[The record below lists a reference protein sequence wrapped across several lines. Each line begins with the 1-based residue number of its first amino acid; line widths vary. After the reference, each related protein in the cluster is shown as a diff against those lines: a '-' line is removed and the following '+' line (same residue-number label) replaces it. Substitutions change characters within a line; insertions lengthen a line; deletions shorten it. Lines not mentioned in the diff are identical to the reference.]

1 MDQPYPVAMAKLG
14 QAIATEQSLSQ
25 VIPDSPAALVTL
37 AAIHAGDP
45 VRARSVIGRAVR
57 AGADPLFQRRHLLLS
72 GWIKMQ
78 EGQLPSASA
87 DVAAASAGTHLHRRD
102 ALWAAALQ
110 TAISR
115 RTGDIGAL
123 QQHWYAAM
131 EALAEYSLDLFALLP
146 LGELWVAAARMRQV
160 DQLQHTLDQ
169 ALTLLDLLGNPALWS
184 NSLHWAGVH
193 AGILANSPESVAPHG
208 QALGAMVAHSTLA
221 QALSDAGRTWLR
233 VLAENVDAD
242 EVTAAARSLSH
253 VGLTSDATRLAGQA
267 ALQTSDARVSG
278 AMLQL
283 ARDLKLGNDFGEP
296 PAGPATRNQL
306 PVPRRHRA
314 SHRRARRY
322 PIANAKSPSYCYWAC
337 PIATLAPGCS
347 SQRRRSSTTSPGYA
361 SGWALAPGRRCC
373 RCCGP
378 CWPRRA

>member
-1 MDQPYPVAMAKLG
+1 M
-14 QAIATEQSLSQ
+14 
-25 VIPDSPAALVTL
+25 
-37 AAIHAGDP
+37 
-45 VRARSVIGRAVR
+45 
-57 AGADPLFQRRHLLLS
+57 
-72 GWIKMQ
+72 
-78 EGQLPSASA
+78 PSASA

-169 ALTLLDLLGNPALWS
+169 ALTLLDSLGNPALWS

-296 PAGPATRNQL
+296 QRGRRHGTSFRYPAGTAPATGGLAAIRSRTRSRRATATGHALSRHWRPAVHLSEDGRAPRRPDTPAAGRWL
-306 PVPRRHRA
+306 PVGDVVDAAGHAGPGELNRR
-314 SHRRARRY
+314 
-322 PIANAKSPSYCYWAC
+322 
-337 PIATLAPGCS
+337 
-347 SQRRRSSTTSPGYA
+347 
-361 SGWALAPGRRCC
+361 
-373 RCCGP
+373 
-378 CWPRRA
+378 